1 MDQTAHSTPT
11 TTSGITTSSFTTAP
25 TSKSVI
31 VDPSSSDEK
40 NSSFI
45 ASSLHEAHETP
56 KRVSSSTISS
66 PLLTPPGKVLG
77 RNYNGT
83 SE

>member
-1 MDQTAHSTPT
+1 MDQQPAHSTPT
-11 TTSGITTSSFTTAP
+11 TTSGITTSSITTSAP

-40 NSSFI
+40 NSSF
-45 ASSLHEAHETP
+45 SLLSEAHETP

-66 PLLTPPGKVLG
+66 PLLTPPGKVIG